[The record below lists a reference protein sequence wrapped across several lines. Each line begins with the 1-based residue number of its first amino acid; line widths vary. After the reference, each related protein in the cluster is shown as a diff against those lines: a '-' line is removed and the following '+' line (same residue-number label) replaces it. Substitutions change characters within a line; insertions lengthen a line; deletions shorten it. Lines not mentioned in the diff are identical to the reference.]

1 MNGWIKL
8 PRSIINHW
16 LWQDAEFLKWW
27 CDLLFLAAYTER
39 KQLAGKQLVTLK
51 VGQLVASTSYLCQ
64 RWKRSRPMVERFI
77 NLLIQEGLLRKE
89 MSHNIAMLT
98 ITNCAYLDAD
108 LNTDKQRGNGKIDNT
123 NDAHLNAD
131 LYAHPYADL
140 YATNNKENKEYKENK
155 EEKNTLTCI
164 QKPKDVAEKN
174 IVPPTLDMVRARCL
188 AMHYTFDPEAFHAY
202 YETRGWMLNNRKKM
216 KDWWSACV
224 TWQKNDNQRRKN
236 NPSENN
242 EDKNEQIIRQTYEIL
257 NENKARAEAG
267 YYDDTRLPF

>member
-16 LWQDAEFLKWW
+16 LWQDAERFKWW
-27 CDLLFLAAYTER
+27 CDLLMLAAWE
-39 KQLAGKQLVTLK
+39 
-51 VGQLVASTSYLCQ
+51 
-64 RWKRSRPMVERFI
+64 
-77 NLLIQEGLLRKE
+77 
-89 MSHNIAMLT
+89 
-98 ITNCAYLDAD
+98 
-108 LNTDKQRGNGKIDNT
+108 DKKT
-123 NDAHLNAD
+123 MHDAHLFVLAKGQMIASVSFLAERWGKSAPTIIKYLKLLED
-131 LYAHPYADL
+131 EGMIKRSVLYRQTSIITICKYESYTEQENTTL
-140 YATNNKENKEYKENK
+140 YTQVDSQVNSIVDGIVYTNKENKEYKESK

-164 QKPKDVAEKN
+164 QKPKEVAEKN

-188 AMHYTFDPEAFHAY
+188 TMHYTFDPEAFHAY

-224 TWQKNDNQRRKN
+224 TWQKNDTQRRKN